1 MNGKRIK
8 NLILAFAAIMVLMS
22 STNVMAA
29 ADTDSMPDLISST
42 GSLKVVYQ
50 YSGESVINIDG
61 AEIDVIQVADVTVSD
76 GSVHY
81 ELLPEFE
88 STGITLDGMST
99 EQSIEAA
106 STLDSLAAKSVHQGS
121 KKVTDSQGSVT
132 FDNVPVGMYLVRQTG
147 ASGTAQNYEYFDPFL
162 VMVPE
167 KDPGSASWIY
177 DVTTQ
182 PKSETKKVETTTTPP
197 TPPKS
202 NPTPTVTK
210 TPGTPTN
217 TTTGKTESSP
227 KTGDSSHV
235 MFYAGLLL
243 ISGGVAAVLLL
254 KRRTAGAKNT
264 SDDN

>member
-1 MNGKRIK
+1 MRTKMNGKRIK
-8 NLILAFAAIMVLMS
+8 KLILAFAAIMVLMS

-182 PKSETKKVETTTTPP
+182 PKSETKKVEKPEKPTTTT
-197 TPPKS
+197 
-202 NPTPTVTK
+202 TVTK
-210 TPGTPTN
+210 TPGNPTN

>member
-1 MNGKRIK
+1 MRTKMNGKRIK
-8 NLILAFAAIMVLMS
+8 KLILAFATIMVLMS

-29 ADTDSMPDLISST
+29 ADTVLMPDLISST

-50 YSGESVINIDG
+50 YTSDKSVINIDG
-61 AEIDVIQVADVTVSD
+61 AEIEVIQVADVTVSD
-76 GSVHY
+76 GIVHY

-88 STGITLDGMST
+88 SSGITLDGMST
-99 EQSIEAA
+99 KQSIEAA
-106 STLDSLAAKSVHQGS
+106 STLDSLATTSEHQGS
-121 KKVTDSQGSVT
+121 EKITDSQGTVT

-147 ASGTAQNYEYFDPFL
+147 AGGTAQSYEYFDPFL

-177 DVTTQ
+177 DVTAQ
-182 PKSETKKVETTTTPP
+182 PKSETKKVERTTTT
-197 TPPKS
+197 S
-202 NPTPTVTK
+202 PTPTVTK

-243 ISGGVAAVLLL
+243 ISGAVAAGLLL
-254 KRRTAGAKNT
+254 KRRTAGAKKT

>member
-8 NLILAFAAIMVLMS
+8 KLILAFAAIMVLMS

-29 ADTDSMPDLISST
+29 AYTDSMPDLISST

-182 PKSETKKVETTTTPP
+182 PKSETKRLSTPTPTPTTTT
-197 TPPKS
+197 
-202 NPTPTVTK
+202 TVTK
-210 TPGTPTN
+210 TPGNPTN